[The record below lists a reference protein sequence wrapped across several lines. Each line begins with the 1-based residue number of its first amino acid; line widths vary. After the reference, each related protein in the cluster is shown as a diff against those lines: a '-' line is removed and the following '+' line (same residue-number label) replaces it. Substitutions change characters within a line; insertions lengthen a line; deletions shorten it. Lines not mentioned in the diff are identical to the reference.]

1 MDQLCR
7 AGTKYHWLKY
17 PRYAEG
23 RIEQKTRP
31 PRARLAFSP
40 RSLSELADVTIES
53 EEGEEIFAHKCMLA
67 AR

>member
-1 MDQLCR
+1 VDRLRR
-7 AGTKYHWLKY
+7 AGTYYHWPY
-17 PRYAEG
+17 CPRYAEG

-40 RSLSELADVTIES
+40 RTLSELADVTIET